1 MELEPRVALVAVFV
15 LDDISWMGAFA
26 DLIDHRDLALRCHAP
41 LDVGM
46 RILDGLACEGTQRE
60 IRTSSEWRGEIGH
73 SDGAGVGLGA
83 RTAICTALGYLLD
96 DGLLADGGL
105 AALDV
110 GVGLLDDLACEGTQR
125 ESHTLGE

>member
-1 MELEPRVALVAVFV
+1 M
-15 LDDISWMGAFA
+15 
-26 DLIDHRDLALRCHAP
+26 
-41 LDVGM
+41 
-46 RILDGLACEGTQRE
+46 
-60 IRTSSEWRGEIGH
+60 RGEIGH

-83 RTAICTALGYLLD
+83 RTAICQAICTALGHLLD